1 MASPRTSGSVA
12 HHNRFKL
19 HIRPKSGASEHVT
32 SNIPPLPLDKSVTR
46 VLADFLEYLHK
57 CAEAYIKDTHA
68 NGRDLWDSVESDID
82 YVISHPNGW
91 EGYQQSQIR
100 DAVVLAGLI
109 PDTDAGHSR
118 VSFVTEGEAS
128 LHFSI
133 DNGLP
138 PGAMKVRFRPR
149 YAFNTN

>member
-1 MASPRTSGSVA
+1 MTLPPAG
-12 HHNRFKL
+12 RFKL
-19 HIRPKSGASEHVT
+19 HIRPKNASSDHVQA
-32 SNIPPLPLDKSVTR
+32 NILPLPPGKTVVR
-46 VLADFLEYLHK
+46 VLADLLQYLRK
-57 CAEAYIKDTHA
+57 CGEAYITETHA
-68 NGRDLWDSVESDID
+68 NGKDLWESVRDNID

-100 DAVVLAGLI
+100 DAVVLAGLV
-109 PDTDAGHSR
+109 PDTPEGHNR

-138 PGAMKVRFRPR
+138 PGALKASHNPFLCGDGH
-149 YAFNTN
+149 

>member
-1 MASPRTSGSVA
+1 MNVLSP
-12 HHNRFKL
+12 RFKL
-19 HIRPKSGASEHVT
+19 HLRPQAAKDAKSDNINQAISPLPPNKDVVTLFADFYAYLFECAKTFIKETHPSGATFWSSIE
-32 SNIPPLPLDKSVTR
+32 
-46 VLADFLEYLHK
+46 
-57 CAEAYIKDTHA
+57 
-68 NGRDLWDSVESDID
+68 DSIEFIL
-82 YVISHPNGW
+82 SHPNGW

-118 VSFVTEGEAS
+118 ISFVTEGEAS

-138 PGAMKVRFRPR
+138 PGAMQVRS
-149 YAFNTN
+149 TVQD